1 MRKVIAG
8 IIAATLLFSLYGCA
22 QEEEQAPAAA
32 DKIVIWTWD
41 ETFNVKAAKLA
52 AKEYKRT
59 HKDIQIVVETKEREE
74 ILVDTKRLLASEM
87 YEALPDVIMIED
99 YDIQDVLAQYEA
111 EFE

>member
-52 AKEYKRT
+52 AKEENTQRY
-59 HKDIQIVVETKEREE
+59 
-74 ILVDTKRLLASEM
+74 
-87 YEALPDVIMIED
+87 PDCCGD
-99 YDIQDVLAQYEA
+99 KGA
-111 EFE
+111 